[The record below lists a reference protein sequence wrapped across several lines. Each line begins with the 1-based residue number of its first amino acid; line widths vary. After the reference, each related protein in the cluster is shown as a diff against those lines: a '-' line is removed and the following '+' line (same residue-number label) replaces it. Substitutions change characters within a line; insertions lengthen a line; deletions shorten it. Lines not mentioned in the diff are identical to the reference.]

1 MTMSAVSSTRP
12 RGAVGRFFNY
22 VSASLGLWVRDREQR
37 NPRAVYEQAIQ
48 GRLQRYA
55 ELKEAVAGIL
65 YLRNKLEAEIR
76 DRRAEIAR
84 LGADAERA
92 VKRADE
98 SLAVAIVTHRHEL
111 VEDLARAE
119 QELEGLR
126 TEADAAKEN
135 LLHFREEIRALER
148 EKGRALAV
156 FAGARMRRQVRAAID
171 GLSVDAD
178 VRALEGVREY
188 VAKLATEAHLDGELG
203 RGSDLRHRLAEIR
216 GEARHEAA
224 RREVE
229 EIKRRV
235 RPALASPTEAT
246 PTAANGSPAQR
257 AEPTTSIP
265 AS

>member
-1 MTMSAVSSTRP
+1 MTTAVSSTRP
-12 RGAVGRFFNY
+12 RGVLGRLFNY
-22 VSASLGLWVRDREQR
+22 VSSRLGLWVSDREHE
-37 NPRAVYEQAIQ
+37 NPRAVYEQAIHE
-48 GRLQRYA
+48 RLKRYA

-76 DRRAEIAR
+76 DRRGEIAR
-84 LGADAERA
+84 LAADAERA
-92 VKRADE
+92 VRRSDE

-126 TEADAAKEN
+126 NEADAAKEN
-135 LLHFREEIRALER
+135 LLHFREEIRSLER

-156 FAGARMRRQVRAAID
+156 FASARMRRQVRAAID

-178 VRALEGVREY
+178 VRALEGVREH
-188 VAKLATEAHLDGELG
+188 VAKLATEAHLDGELA

-224 RREVE
+224 RQEVE
-229 EIKRRV
+229 EIKRRL
-235 RPALASPTEAT
+235 RPLAAGDGPVAQVQGHPKDPVAKREVATESALT
-246 PTAANGSPAQR
+246 
-257 AEPTTSIP
+257 
-265 AS
+265 

>member
-1 MTMSAVSSTRP
+1 MTTALSPMQP
-12 RGAVGRFFNY
+12 RGALGRVRNFL
-22 VSASLGLWVRDREQR
+22 SAWLTGWVRDREQQ
-37 NPRAVYEQAIQ
+37 NPREIYEQAIH
-48 GRLQRYA
+48 GRLRRYA

-76 DRRAEIAR
+76 DRHAEIGR
-84 LGADAERA
+84 LSADAERA
-92 VKRADE
+92 VKRSDE

-126 TEADAAKEN
+126 NEADAAKEN
-135 LLHFREEIRALER
+135 LLHFREEIRTLER

-156 FAGARMRRQVRAAID
+156 WASARMRRQVRAAID
-171 GLSVDAD
+171 GISVDAD
-178 VRALEGVREY
+178 VRALEGVREH
-188 VAKLATEAHLDGELG
+188 VAKLSTEAHLDGELA
-203 RGSDLRHRLAEIR
+203 RGTELRTRLAEIR

-235 RPALASPTEAT
+235 RPALAAERPCEPIAEDPARVVEPAAVPT
-246 PTAANGSPAQR
+246 
-257 AEPTTSIP
+257 
-265 AS
+265 

>member
-1 MTMSAVSSTRP
+1 MTTALSHPQP
-12 RGAVGRFFNY
+12 RGALGRLRNY
-22 VSASLGLWVRDREQR
+22 LAAALGGWVRAREES

-48 GRLQRYA
+48 QRLARYA

-76 DRRAEIAR
+76 ERRVEIGR
-84 LGADAERA
+84 LAADAERA
-92 VKRADE
+92 VRRSDE

-111 VEDLARAE
+111 VEELARAE

-126 TEADAAKEN
+126 GEADAAKDN
-135 LLHFREEIRALER
+135 LLRFREEIGALER

-156 FAGARMRRQVRAAID
+156 WASARMRRQVRAAID

-178 VRALEGVREY
+178 VRALEGVREH
-188 VAKLATEAHLDGELG
+188 VAKLATEAHLDGELA
-203 RGSDLRHRLAEIR
+203 RGSGLRTRLAEIR

-229 EIKRRV
+229 EIKQRV
-235 RPALASPTEAT
+235 RPGIAGEVEVSVARDSAREVA
-246 PTAANGSPAQR
+246 PA
-257 AEPTTSIP
+257 
-265 AS
+265 

>member
-1 MTMSAVSSTRP
+1 MTSAVSSTRP
-12 RGAVGRFFNY
+12 RGAIGRFFNWM
-22 VSASLGLWVRDREQR
+22 SASFGSWVRDRER
-37 NPRAVYEQAIQ
+37 ENPRAVYEHAIEA
-48 GRLQRYA
+48 RVKRYA

-76 DRRAEIAR
+76 DRRGEIAR
-84 LGADAERA
+84 LATDAERA
-92 VKRADE
+92 VRRSDE

-126 TEADAAKEN
+126 SEADAAKDN
-135 LLHFREEIRALER
+135 LLHFREEIRTLER

-156 FAGARMRRQVRAAID
+156 FASARMRRQVRAAID

-188 VAKLATEAHLDGELG
+188 VAKLSTEAHLDGELA
-203 RGSDLRHRLAEIR
+203 RGSDLRNRLAEIR
-216 GEARHEAA
+216 GDARHEAA
-224 RREVE
+224 RLEVE

-235 RPALASPTEAT
+235 RPSLAASPVDERETPFGETRVTEAVV
-246 PTAANGSPAQR
+246 
-257 AEPTTSIP
+257 
-265 AS
+265 ASS

>member
-1 MTMSAVSSTRP
+1 MSMSAVSSPRP
-12 RGAVGRFFNY
+12 RGAIGRLFNFF
-22 VSASLGLWVRDREQR
+22 SGLLGTWVRDREQE
-37 NPRAVYEQAIQ
+37 NPRVVYEQAIH
-48 GRLQRYA
+48 GRLRRYA

-76 DRRAEIAR
+76 DRRGEIAR
-84 LGADAERA
+84 LSADAERA
-92 VKRADE
+92 VRRADE
-98 SLAVAIVTHRHEL
+98 ALAVAIVTHRHEL

-135 LLHFREEIRALER
+135 LLHFREEIRSLER

-171 GLSVDAD
+171 GISVDAD

-188 VAKLATEAHLDGELG
+188 VAKLATEAHLDGELA
-203 RGSDLRHRLAEIR
+203 RGSDLRNRLAEIR
-216 GEARHEAA
+216 VDARHEAA
-224 RREVE
+224 RAEVE

-235 RPALASPTEAT
+235 RPALDVERRDAPADAKPAPEPAVVAS
-246 PTAANGSPAQR
+246 
-257 AEPTTSIP
+257 
-265 AS
+265 

>member
-1 MTMSAVSSTRP
+1 MTAATSTRP
-12 RGAVGRFFNY
+12 RGALGRLFNY
-22 VSASLGLWVRDREQR
+22 LSGWLGGWVRDREHA
-37 NPRAVYEQAIQ
+37 NPRAVYEQAIH

-84 LGADAERA
+84 LAGDAERA
-92 VKRADE
+92 VRRSDE

-119 QELEGLR
+119 QELEGLH

-135 LLHFREEIRALER
+135 LLHFREEIRSLER

-156 FAGARMRRQVRAAID
+156 WAGARMRRQVRAAID

-178 VRALEGVREY
+178 VRALEGVREH
-188 VAKLATEAHLDGELG
+188 VAMLATEAHLDGELAS
-203 RGSDLRHRLAEIR
+203 GSDLRHRLAEIR

-224 RREVE
+224 RQEVE

-235 RPALASPTEAT
+235 RPALTSEAND
-246 PTAANGSPAQR
+246 PRAATLANESRAPR
-257 AEPTTSIP
+257 AEAPIP
-265 AS
+265 A